1 MNIQGDNS
9 ETVNFAVYD
18 ASEDEVYA
26 VITTAETNPGGDIG
40 YPPDMINIAAY
51 TDLDITEI
59 YGMIV
64 TLPFAVGTYDIT
76 LTVTDDDGLTD
87 MDQTTLIVNPMN
99 ESPVADAG
107 GPYEES
113 AQEGSTGAFVD
124 LDGSESYDVDGEIV
138 SWEWCWIG
146 EGGMSFPR
154 PWDVVYY
161 TNSTVAL
168 W

>member
-1 MNIQGDNS
+1 
-9 ETVNFAVYD
+9 
-18 ASEDEVYA
+18 
-26 VITTAETNPGGDIG
+26 
-40 YPPDMINIAAY
+40 
-51 TDLDITEI
+51 
-59 YGMIV
+59 
-64 TLPFAVGTYDIT
+64 VGTYDIT

-146 EGGMSFPR
+146 EAAVYYSR
-154 PWDVVYY
+154 PWLPEIYS
-161 TNSTVAL
+161 NSTICYGEVRID
-168 W
+168 WTCRYG